1 MAESVPS
8 DVPSS
13 NVPPDNVPSSN
24 VPSSNVPP
32 DRDTGRR
39 RHRRNPL
46 IYFWVY
52 SLARVSLFLGLWGLL
67 WLFGLGG
74 LIGAAVALVLSV
86 PLSYVFLA
94 RPRMAMTAAMMERL
108 NVRQERTAELDQKLS
123 GVEDHLDPCRRPPSG
138 YCRTRGLASPPSTQ

>member
-1 MAESVPS
+1 VGLSVFVTEP
-8 DVPSS
+8 VA
-13 NVPPDNVPSSN
+13 VGPDPGEPTPADSGL
-24 VPSSNVPP
+24 PE
-32 DRDTGRR
+32 RK
-39 RHRRNPL
+39 HRRNPL

-52 SLARVSLFLGLWGLL
+52 SLARITLFLVLWGLL

-108 NVRQERTAELDQKLS
+108 NVRQERIATLDDDLS
-123 GVEDHLDPCRRPPSG
+123 GGQAPPD
-138 YCRTRGLASPPSTQ
+138 Q

>member
-1 MAESVPS
+1 MSDPATGDPAEPHGAL
-8 DVPSS
+8 PAA
-13 NVPPDNVPSSN
+13 PAA
-24 VPSSNVPP
+24 
-32 DRDTGRR
+32 GRK
-39 RHRRNPL
+39 HRRNPL

-52 SLARVSLFLGLWGLL
+52 SLARIALFLALWGLL

-108 NVRQERTAELDQKLS
+108 NVRHERTAELDEKLA
-123 GVEDHLDPCRRPPSG
+123 GGDDRPDD
-138 YCRTRGLASPPSTQ
+138 

>member
-1 MAESVPS
+1 VGLSVSVTEPVPHGPDPAEPT
-8 DVPSS
+8 PANSS
-13 NVPPDNVPSSN
+13 PPE
-24 VPSSNVPP
+24 
-32 DRDTGRR
+32 RK
-39 RHRRNPL
+39 HRRNPL

-52 SLARVSLFLGLWGLL
+52 SLARITLFLVLWGLL

-108 NVRQERTAELDQKLS
+108 NVRQERIATLDDDLS
-123 GVEDHLDPCRRPPSG
+123 GGEAPPDK
-138 YCRTRGLASPPSTQ
+138 

>member
-1 MAESVPS
+1 VTEPVPA
-8 DVPSS
+8 DPVPADP
-13 NVPPDNVPSSN
+13 VPADQAVEPAA
-24 VPSSNVPP
+24 
-32 DRDTGRR
+32 R

-52 SLARVSLFLGLWGLL
+52 SLARITLFLVLWGLL

-94 RPRMAMTAAMMERL
+94 RPRTAMTAAMMERL
-108 NVRQERTAELDQKLS
+108 NVRQERTADLDRDLS
-123 GVEDHLDPCRRPPSG
+123 GGAEPRDD
-138 YCRTRGLASPPSTQ
+138 